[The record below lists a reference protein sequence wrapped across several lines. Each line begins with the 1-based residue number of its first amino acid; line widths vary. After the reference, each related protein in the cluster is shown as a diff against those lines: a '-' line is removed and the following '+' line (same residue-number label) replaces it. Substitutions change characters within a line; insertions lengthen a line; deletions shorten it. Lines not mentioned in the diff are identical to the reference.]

1 MCIFICEVVA
11 LDWRSPIFISLAG
24 TVAAHMS
31 ILVINAGS
39 SSVKFGLF
47 QSETLEPIAR
57 GLLDWAGSAQQATVT
72 FRVAGGPETRQ
83 ELDVP
88 DYRSGVVAAMKM
100 LREADTTGT
109 DSPLKVQAIGHRL
122 INGGE
127 DIRRPVIIDEPMKK
141 IIASYKQLAPLHI
154 PAGLEA
160 IDATEEAFPGVP
172 QVGVFDSAFFGTIPP
187 AAYLYPVPYEWYEKW
202 GIRRFGYHGTSHAYC
217 TERAAELLGRDASQL
232 RLVICHLGQG
242 GSATAVKYGEAVTNT
257 MGYTPLEGFMM
268 GTRSGTLDPGV
279 LIHVLR
285 DHGLTVDELDDIL
298 NRRSGLLGISG
309 VSSDFRQVEAAA
321 ADGHE
326 RAKLALDI
334 YAYRVRAMVGALA
347 VTLGGVD
354 AMVFTGGIGE
364 NSAWLRSEICRGL
377 ECLGVELDDG
387 RNDSCKPDMDIAKD
401 GAPARAL
408 VIHTREDYMIARAAK
423 ELSESGA

>member
-1 MCIFICEVVA
+1 M
-11 LDWRSPIFISLAG
+11 
-24 TVAAHMS
+24 T

-47 QSETLEPIAR
+47 QWETLEPTAR
-57 GLLDWAGSAQQATVT
+57 GLLDWAGSSDRARVT
-72 FRVAGGPETRQ
+72 LKSADGREIRH
-83 ELDVP
+83 ELDAP
-88 DYRSGVVAAMKM
+88 DYREAVVAAMK
-100 LREADTTGT
+100 LLPECDAGT
-109 DSPLKVQAIGHRL
+109 EKLPQVRAVGHRL

-127 DIRRPVIIDEPMKK
+127 DIHRPVLIDEQMKK
-141 IIASYKQLAPLHI
+141 IIACFTRLAPLHI

-160 IDATEEAFPGVP
+160 IEATEAALPDVP
-172 QVGVFDSAFFGTIPP
+172 QVGVFDTAFFGDIPA
-187 AAYLYPVPYEWYEKW
+187 AAYLYPVPYEWYKQW

-217 TERAAELLGRDASQL
+217 TERAAQILGRDLNGL

-242 GSATAVKYGEAVTNT
+242 GSATAVKDGVAVTNT

-285 DHGLTVDELDDIL
+285 DHGLTVDELDDAL
-298 NRRSGLLGISG
+298 NRKSGLLGLSG
-309 VSSDFRQVEAAA
+309 VSSDFRKVEAAA

-326 RAKLALDI
+326 RARLALDV
-334 YAYRVRAMVGALA
+334 YAYRVRAMIGSLA

-354 AMVFTGGIGE
+354 ALVFTGGIGE
-364 NSAWLRSEICRGL
+364 NSKWLRSEVCDGL
-377 ECLGVELDDG
+377 ECLGVELDRA
-387 RNDSCKPDMDIAKD
+387 RNDACQPDTDIARD
-401 GAPARAL
+401 ESPARVL

-423 ELSESGA
+423 ELTESMG